1 VLGSLWKK
9 LILPVMNLSQFTAT
23 LKADAPPAGSS
34 RVLEALWYAGKNDW
48 AKAHTI
54 AQDIE
59 SKDGYWVH
67 AYLHRQE
74 GDLGN
79 ANYWY
84 RRAGKAMPSSSLEM
98 EWEEIVTAML
108 PSAPRK

>member
-1 VLGSLWKK
+1 
-9 LILPVMNLSQFTAT
+9 MNLSHFTAT
-23 LKADAPPAGSS
+23 LKDDAPPAGSS
-34 RVLEALWYAGKNDW
+34 KVMEALWYAGKNDW

-67 AYLHRQE
+67 AYLHQQE

-84 RRAGKAMPSSSLEM
+84 RRAGKAMSSSSLEK
-98 EWEEIVTAML
+98 EWEEIVTALL
-108 PSAPRK
+108 PSAAQ

>member
-1 VLGSLWKK
+1 
-9 LILPVMNLSQFTAT
+9 MDLSQFTAA

-34 RVLEALWYAGKNDW
+34 KVLEALWYAGKNEW
-48 AKAHTI
+48 SEAHAIAK
-54 AQDIE
+54 DIE
-59 SKDGYWVH
+59 SKEGYWVH

-84 RRAGKAMPSSSLEM
+84 RRADKTMSLNSLEK
-98 EWEEIVTAML
+98 EWEEIVTALL

>member
-1 VLGSLWKK
+1 
-9 LILPVMNLSQFTAT
+9 MNLSQFTAT
-23 LKADAPPAGSS
+23 LKGDAPPAGSTK
-34 RVLEALWYAGKNDW
+34 VLEALWYAGKNDW
-48 AKAHTI
+48 TAAHTI

-74 GDLGN
+74 GDHGN

-84 RRAGKAMPSSSLEM
+84 RRAGKVMPSNSLEK
-98 EWEEIVTAML
+98 EWEEIVSALL
-108 PSAPRK
+108 PSTPQ

>member
-1 VLGSLWKK
+1 VSDCFEKK
-9 LILPVMNLSQFTAT
+9 LILPVMNLSQFPLT
-23 LKADAPPAGSS
+23 LKADAPPSGSS
-34 RVLEALWYAGKNDW
+34 KVLEALWYAGKNDW

-84 RRAGKAMPSSSLEM
+84 RRAGKVMPSNSLEK
-98 EWEEIVTAML
+98 EWEEMVTVL
-108 PSAPRK
+108 LLSSN

>member
-1 VLGSLWKK
+1 MDLL
-9 LILPVMNLSQFTAT
+9 QFTAT
-23 LKADAPPAGSS
+23 LNADAPPAGSS
-34 RVLEALWYAGKNDW
+34 KVLEALWYAGKDDW
-48 AKAHTI
+48 TVAHTI

-59 SKDGYWVH
+59 SKEGYWVH

-84 RRAGKAMPSSSLEM
+84 RLAGKAMPSNSLEK
-98 EWEEIVTAML
+98 EWEEIVTALL
-108 PSAPRK
+108 PSAPQ

>member
-1 VLGSLWKK
+1 
-9 LILPVMNLSQFTAT
+9 MNLSQFTAT
-23 LKADAPPAGSS
+23 LKTETPPAGIPK
-34 RVLEALWYAGKNDW
+34 VLEALWWAGKNDW

-74 GDLGN
+74 GDPGN

-84 RRAGKAMPSSSLEM
+84 RRAHEDMPSYSLEK
-98 EWEEIVTAML
+98 EWEDIVTAL
-108 PSAPRK
+108 LQRTPQ